1 MNERRSGDAIKSILE
16 QKLNR
21 LMAEER
27 DLSNKLRE
35 TVIKRREVLAQL
47 NKMDWELSKKSQ

>member
-1 MNERRSGDAIKSILE
+1 MNERRSGDVMKSILE

-35 TVIKRREVLAQL
+35 TVTKRREVLAQL
-47 NKMDWELSKKSQ
+47 NKMDWELSKK